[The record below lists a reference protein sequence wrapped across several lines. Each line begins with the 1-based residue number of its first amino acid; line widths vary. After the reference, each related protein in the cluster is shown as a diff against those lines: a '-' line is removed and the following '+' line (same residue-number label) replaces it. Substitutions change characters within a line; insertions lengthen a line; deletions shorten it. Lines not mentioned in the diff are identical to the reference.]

1 MFQVQD
7 YYVDAIIDTLKF
19 AKVDFTVCQGKYTF
33 IEFLPNS
40 EHNDQDMSV
49 AIKGTS
55 SIFLTV
61 SRIAHTFP
69 SDPVNAGI
77 IDMNIRW
84 LENATLSDVEHLLSD
99 GRIWLCLE
107 FQESTAADVLLISRL
122 KKFDLSKYP
131 YLSKYRN
138 RIPLK

>member
-1 MFQVQD
+1 MFEVHD
-7 YYVDAIIDTLKF
+7 YYIDAIIDTLKY
-19 AKVDFTVCQGKYTF
+19 AKVDFTLCQGDYTF

-40 EHNDQDMSV
+40 EYNDQDMSV
-49 AIKGTS
+49 TIKGAS
-55 SIFLTV
+55 SIFLTA

-107 FQESTAADVLLISRL
+107 FQESTSADVLLISRL

-131 YLSKYRN
+131 YLSKYRS